1 MNRYGLYLIVLLSN
15 CSTIKA
21 EQTIRLGM
29 SVFESQGNVSKTLIG
44 EWLFF
49 SFKKGPS
56 LSSLSIINGLG
67 VTKGTWGDL
76 FMKNASIKTLKVDYN
91 NGSSEIISLNKSP
104 KLQYIP
110 LKNINEIQWLK
121 LTLLNAKGD
130 ILENRNKLQAVMKKY
145 GFKNYPK
152 EWWHFTFQAK
162 TGKALDIPLH
172 VNNYIS
178 RNKSLATQT
187 HNNKFQ
193 P

>member
-1 MNRYGLYLIVLLSN
+1 M
-15 CSTIKA
+15 
-21 EQTIRLGM
+21 
-29 SVFESQGNVSKTLIG
+29 
-44 EWLFF
+44 
-49 SFKKGPS
+49 
-56 LSSLSIINGLG
+56 
-67 VTKGTWGDL
+67 
-76 FMKNASIKTLKVDYN
+76 
-91 NGSSEIISLNKSP
+91 
-104 KLQYIP
+104 
-110 LKNINEIQWLK
+110 KNINEIQWLK

>member
-67 VTKGTWGDL
+67 VTKEEWGDL
-76 FMKNASIKTLKVDYN
+76 FMKNV
-91 NGSSEIISLNKSP
+91 
-104 KLQYIP
+104 
-110 LKNINEIQWLK
+110 
-121 LTLLNAKGD
+121 
-130 ILENRNKLQAVMKKY
+130 
-145 GFKNYPK
+145 
-152 EWWHFTFQAK
+152 
-162 TGKALDIPLH
+162 
-172 VNNYIS
+172 
-178 RNKSLATQT
+178 
-187 HNNKFQ
+187 
-193 P
+193 